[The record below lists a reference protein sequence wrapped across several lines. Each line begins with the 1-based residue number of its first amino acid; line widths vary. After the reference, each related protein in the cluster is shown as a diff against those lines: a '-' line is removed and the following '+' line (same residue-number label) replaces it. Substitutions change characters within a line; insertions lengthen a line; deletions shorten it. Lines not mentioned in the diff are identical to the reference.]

1 MASSVLESSE
11 EKIYGFKLMRLVVDG
26 GTEVLR
32 NIFLGIH
39 PGNLHAVLS
48 THHPTLYSLF
58 KTKKIITQPQWDK
71 LYPSPPRIPNI
82 QEFDITLLVILLRN
96 ICGLSPASTGWNSMP
111 GSTDNSRE
119 ANIVRIKQF
128 RNNFFGHVPGT
139 NVSRLDFEVH
149 WVEVG
154 STLRSLGIN
163 QVEIDRLKA
172 EQCGEEEVNRV
183 RKEWNESEKQVVIE
197 LG

>member
-1 MASSVLESSE
+1 MASSVLEGSE
-11 EKIYGFKLMRLVVDG
+11 EKIYGFKLMRLIVDG

-32 NIFLGIH
+32 NVFLTIH

-71 LYPSPPRIPNI
+71 LYPSPPTIPNI

-96 ICGLSPASTGWNSMP
+96 ICGLSPPSTGWNAMP
-111 GSTDNSRE
+111 GSTDNSRQ
-119 ANIVRIKQF
+119 ANIVRIKLF

-172 EQCGEEEVNRV
+172 EQCGEEEVDR
-183 RKEWNESEKQVVIE
+183 EKRME
-197 LG
+197 